1 MDCFGC
7 TSQMPLENYLTE
19 ELSFFFCFYV
29 CMYTSKNKLAF
40 NEHK

>member
-19 ELSFFFCFYV
+19 ELSFFFVFTYV
-29 CMYTSKNKLAF
+29 CILVKTS
-40 NEHK
+40 